1 MTCNFDGTS
10 KDDVFGGNSNL
21 GELLHL
27 DLILAAEFG
36 AKLGQGAQDHGAGV
50 ATSIWKKMLKLEKTQ
65 KYSKYAQEINFHS

>member
-36 AKLGQGAQDHGAGV
+36 AKLGQGAQDHGASV
-50 ATSIWKKMLKLEKTQ
+50 AASIWKKMVKLGNAK
-65 KYSKYAQEINFHS
+65 KISKYVQEINFHS